1 MEKFKICQRDQQ
13 LLLPYDLRDWVADD
27 DFVHFIIEA
36 VESIPLEAFC
46 FNRRGTGSESYHP
59 HVMLTLLIY
68 CYANGIFSSRRIERA
83 SYRDISVRYILSNTH
98 PDHSTISKFRKENVD
113 AIAASFLQVLK
124 LARELKVLKVGTISV
139 DGTKI
144 KANASKNQNIRY
156 DRALEL
162 DKQLESDISDLM
174 NKAADADKREDSADD
189 LLPEE
194 IGRRQKLRKK
204 LQDAQLKIEERE
216 KKRYEKEKDEYD
228 KKIKDEEDNM
238 KPPRR
243 GRKPKAPSS
252 KIRKDI
258 QQNLTD
264 GDSRLMCKNKTS
276 GFEQS
281 YNAQAAVD
289 VDTMLVLGNYV
300 TSKSNDKQE
309 LTNCVESVSL
319 EKKEII
325 TTVLADAG
333 YGSENMIEAIQKKG
347 ITTLVSV
354 HGGGREEGRHYDFR
368 PTKEKKEV
376 KNSKQWVK
384 DMEAVFEIPENKELY
399 RKRQQTVEP
408 VFGIIKQVLG
418 FRQFLTRGLE
428 NVTNEWNLVSTAYN
442 FKRLFAMI

>member
-1 MEKFKICQRDQQ
+1 M
-13 LLLPYDLRDWVADD
+13 LLPYDLRDWVADD

-36 VESIPLEAFC
+36 IESIPLEIFH
-46 FNRRGTGSESYHP
+46 FNRHGTGSASYHP

-68 CYANGIFSSRRIERA
+68 CYANGVFSSRKIERA

-124 LARELKVLKVGTISV
+124 LARELKILKVGTISV

-144 KANASKNQNIRY
+144 KASASKNQNVRY
-156 DRALEL
+156 DRAQELE
-162 DKQLESDISDLM
+162 KQLTTDINELLE
-174 NKAADADKREDSADD
+174 KAADADKREDATDES
-189 LLPEE
+189 LPEE
-194 IGRRQKLRKK
+194 IGRREKLRKK
-204 LQDAQLKIEERE
+204 LQKAQRDIEERE
-216 KKRYEKEKDEYD
+216 KKRYEKEKAAYNQ
-228 KKIKDEEDNM
+228 KIKDDEDET

-243 GRKPKAPSS
+243 GRKPKAPSP
-252 KIRKDI
+252 KVRPDI

-264 GDSRLMCKNKTS
+264 GESRLMCKNSRS

-300 TSKSNDKQE
+300 TSNSNDKQE
-309 LTNCVESVSL
+309 LTNCVESVFL
-319 EKKEII
+319 NENEII
-325 TTVLADAG
+325 STVLADAG
-333 YGSENMIEAIQKKG
+333 YGSEDRIKAVQQKG
-347 ITTLVSV
+347 IAVLVSV

-368 PTKEKKEV
+368 PVTNKKSV
-376 KNSKQWVK
+376 KVSKQWVK
-384 DMEAVFEIPENKELY
+384 EMEALLEIPENKALY

-408 VFGIIKQVLG
+408 VFGIIKHVLG
-418 FRQFLTRGLE
+418 FRQFLRRGLE
-428 NVTNEWNLVSTAYN
+428 NVTNEWKLVSTAYN